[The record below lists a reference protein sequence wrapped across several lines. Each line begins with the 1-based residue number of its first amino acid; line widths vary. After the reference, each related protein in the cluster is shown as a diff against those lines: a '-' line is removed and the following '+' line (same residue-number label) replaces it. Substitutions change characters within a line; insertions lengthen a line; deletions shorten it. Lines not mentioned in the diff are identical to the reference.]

1 MAVKELNSK
10 EQHYADTR
18 EEAEEIV
25 EEAKDDVYL
34 TSFKI
39 SEKHNKYGTYFL
51 VDLAFSYDTPREI
64 MESAASKKEVEE
76 VTEHHEGVEYSVNPD
91 GTTEVVP
98 GQLEMDE
105 LDENEGDD
113 E

>member
-10 EQHYADTR
+10 EKHYADTR

-25 EEAKDDVYL
+25 EEAKEDVYL
-34 TSFKI
+34 KSFQI

-64 MESAASKKEVEE
+64 MESAAARKEEHG
-76 VTEHHEGVEYSVNPD
+76 EHHEGVEYNVNSD
-91 GTTEVVP
+91 GTTVVVP

-105 LDENEGDD
+105 LDENEGD
-113 E
+113 EE